1 MAPMPTVIFD
11 LDGTLVDTAPDLTG
25 ALNFVLRAEGRV
37 AVALAEVRHLV
48 GLGARRL
55 IERGLENSGGMLP
68 ESEIDRLLV
77 SFLEF
82 YSENLAVESRV
93 FAGVAETLD
102 EIAATGARMG
112 ICTNKPEGLSV
123 RLIAEVGLA
132 RHFPVIL
139 GADSVARRKPDPGH
153 LLETIARLGG
163 DPDRSVMVGDSE
175 NDITTAR
182 AAGVP
187 VIAVSFGYSMA
198 APEEL
203 GADAVIRDF
212 RELPEVLARLA

>member
-25 ALNFVLRAEGRV
+25 ALNFVLRAEGRA
-37 AVALAEVRHLV
+37 AVALGEVRHMV
-48 GLGARRL
+48 GLGGRRL
-55 IERGLENSGGMLP
+55 IERGLEKSGGILP
-68 ESEIDRLLV
+68 EVEIDRLLV

-132 RHFPVIL
+132 RHFSVIL

-163 DPDRSVMVGDSE
+163 DRAFSVMVGDSE
-175 NDITTAR
+175 NDVATAR

-187 VIAVSFGYSMA
+187 VIAVSFGYSMV

-212 RELPEVLARLA
+212 RQLPEVLKSLA

>member
-1 MAPMPTVIFD
+1 MAPLRTVIFD
-11 LDGTLVDTAPDLTG
+11 LDGTLVDTAPDLTA
-25 ALNFVLRAEGRV
+25 ALNFVLRAEGR
-37 AVALAEVRHLV
+37 ATVALGEVRHLV
-48 GLGARRL
+48 GHGARKL
-55 IERGLENSGGMLP
+55 IERGLGTTGGMLP
-68 ESEIDRLLV
+68 EAEIDRLLV

-102 EIAATGARMG
+102 EIAGAGAAMG

-132 RHFPVIL
+132 RHFTVIL

-153 LLETIARLGG
+153 LLKTIAHLGG

-175 NDITTAR
+175 NDIATAR
-182 AAGVP
+182 AAGVK

-198 APEEL
+198 APEAL

-212 RELPEVLARLA
+212 RELPAVLARLA